1 MSPQAEGGQVVHD
14 SAAPAAILFVCTG
27 NVCRSPLME
36 RLLVARLDD
45 SLGAGVR
52 SGRIA
57 VTSAGT
63 AALVGQPMTPEAA
76 RELIRLGGDPA
87 GFVARRLTTALV
99 ERADLVVTATRAHRA
114 EVVTLSPRAN
124 RYTFTL
130 LELARLLRDVSSSS
144 LPGDARSRTQGL
156 AAAAAARR
164 GLRPPVPAGADDVTD
179 PYGRGPIAYR
189 QASDQL
195 APPVDALAAAILG

>member
-1 MSPQAEGGQVVHD
+1 MSPEGSQVVHD
-14 SAAPAAILFVCTG
+14 RAAILFVCTG

-52 SGRIA
+52 SGQIA

-63 AALVGQPMTPEAA
+63 AALVGRPMTAEAA
-76 RELIRLGGDPA
+76 GELIRLGGDPA
-87 GFVARRLTTALV
+87 GFAARRLTTAIV

-114 EVVTLSPRAN
+114 EVVTLAPRAN

-130 LELARLLRDVSSSS
+130 LELSRLLRDVDPSS
-144 LPGDARSRTQGL
+144 LPGDARSRARGL
-156 AAAAAARR
+156 AAAAATRR
-164 GLRPPVPAGADDVTD
+164 GLRPPVPAGADDVID
-179 PYGRGPIAYR
+179 PYGRGPAEYR
-189 QASDQL
+189 RTSDQL
-195 APPVDALAAAILG
+195 APPVDALAGAILG

>member
-1 MSPQAEGGQVVHD
+1 MSPGQVVHD

-27 NVCRSPLME
+27 NVCRSPMME
-36 RLLVARLDD
+36 RLLVARLDAG
-45 SLGAGVR
+45 LGAGVR

-114 EVVTLSPRAN
+114 EVATLLPRAN

-130 LELARLLRDVSSSS
+130 LELARLLRDVSS
-144 LPGDARSRTQGL
+144 LPGDARSRAMGL

-179 PYGRGPIAYR
+179 PYGRSPTAYR

-195 APPVDALAAAILG
+195 APPVEALAAAILG

>member
-1 MSPQAEGGQVVHD
+1 VSPGQVVHD

-36 RLLVARLDD
+36 RLLVARLDG
-45 SLGAGVR
+45 SLGADVR
-52 SGRIA
+52 SGQIA

-63 AALVGQPMTPEAA
+63 AALVGQPMTAEAA

-87 GFVARRLTTALV
+87 GFVARRLTIAIV

-130 LELARLLRDVSSSS
+130 LELARLLRDVSSQ
-144 LPGDARSRTQGL
+144 PGDARSRTRGL

-164 GLRPPVPAGADDVTD
+164 GLRPPVPSGADDVTD
-179 PYGRGPIAYR
+179 PYGRGPTAYR

-195 APPVDALAAAILG
+195 APAVDALAAAILG